1 MSEKLDPSASGASN
15 SDAPLPLAGK
25 RIVSFCHFLQ
35 GPAAVQYLADLGAE
49 VVKVEPIAGA
59 YERHWSGAD
68 LYVDETSVFF
78 LAANRNCRSL
88 AVDLKSPEGKQ
99 VVEKLISNADVV
111 IQNYRPGVLERLGF
125 GYEDCKRLKADII
138 YAAATGF
145 GSSGPLVEKP
155 GQDLLIQA
163 RCGLAAA
170 TGSTPTPVGGAVIDQ
185 HGAALLAMGVLAAL
199 VKRAATGQGGLVEGN
214 LLNAGIDLQME
225 GITSFLTGRF
235 DDDRFDRHPRLA
247 TWLHQAPYGLYQLA
261 DGAIVL
267 PLTDPKALAEALD
280 SEPLRA
286 LSNIDL
292 YSERDRYADVLQEV
306 FRTRTFDE
314 VAPGLDTQGVWFAKV
329 QSYADLRAD
338 EQVQHNGVFRRVD
351 INGSEVV
358 LVNHPVRYDGQVL
371 PLRRLALR
379 PGQDTREILGELGYS
394 DADVATFEEHKA
406 IRRGERREW
415 KEKFIK

>member
-1 MSEKLDPSASGASN
+1 MPEKHSAAQAGTGSKAS
-15 SDAPLPLAGK
+15 LPLGRK
-25 RIVSFCHFLQ
+25 KIVSFCHFLQ

-49 VVKVEPIAGA
+49 VVKVEPITGA

-88 AVDLKSPEGKQ
+88 AVDLKSAEGRQ
-99 VVEKLISNADVV
+99 VVEKLIADADVV

-235 DDDRFDRHPRLA
+235 DEDRFDRHPRLA

-292 YSERDRYADVLQEV
+292 YSERDRYADALQEV

-314 VAPGLDTQGVWFAKV
+314 VAPRLEANGVWFAKV
-329 QSYADLRAD
+329 QSYADLRSD
-338 EQVQHNGVFRRVD
+338 EQIQHNRVFRSVD
-351 INGSEVV
+351 IKGSEVV
-358 LVNHPVRYDGQVL
+358 LVNHPVRYDGEVL

-379 PGQDTREILGELGYS
+379 PGQDTREILGDLGYS
-394 DADVATFEEHKA
+394 DADVAKLEEHKS
-406 IRRGERREW
+406 IRLSERREW
-415 KEKFIK
+415 KEKEIKK

>member
-1 MSEKLDPSASGASN
+1 MSDQSGAT
-15 SDAPLPLAGK
+15 AALPLHGK

-49 VVKVEPIAGA
+49 VVKVEPISGA

-88 AVDLKSPEGKQ
+88 AVDLKSAEGRQ
-99 VVEKLISNADVV
+99 VVEKLIANADVV

-125 GYEDCKRLKADII
+125 GFEDCKRLKADII

-170 TGSTPTPVGGAVIDQ
+170 TGSSPTPVGGAVIDQ

-225 GITSFLTGRF
+225 GITSFLTGKF
-235 DDDRFDRHPRLA
+235 DTDRFTRHPRLA

-261 DGAIVL
+261 DSAIVL
-267 PLTDPKALAEALD
+267 PLTDAKVLAEALD
-280 SEPLRA
+280 SEPLRQ
-286 LSNIDL
+286 LSDIDL
-292 YSERDRYADVLQEV
+292 YSERDRYADALQEV
-306 FRTRTFDE
+306 LRTRSFDE
-314 VAPGLDTQGVWFAKV
+314 VAGPLDAHGVWFAKV
-329 QSYADLRAD
+329 QTYGDLRND
-338 EQVQHNGVFRRVD
+338 PQIQHNRVFRSVD

-379 PGQDTREILGELGYS
+379 PGQDTREILSELGY
-394 DADVATFEEHKA
+394 DEADVVTLEAHKA
-406 IRRGERREW
+406 IRSGERRDWQEQSGQ
-415 KEKFIK
+415 

>member
-1 MSEKLDPSASGASN
+1 M
-15 SDAPLPLAGK
+15 
-25 RIVSFCHFLQ
+25 
-35 GPAAVQYLADLGAE
+35 GAE
-49 VVKVEPIAGA
+49 VVKVEPITGA

-99 VVEKLISNADVV
+99 VVEKLIANADVV

-125 GYEDCKRLKADII
+125 GFDDCKRLKDDII
-138 YAAATGF
+138 YAAGTGF

-199 VKRAATGQGGLVEGN
+199 VKRAATGQGGLVEAN

-225 GITSFLTGRF
+225 GITSFLTGQF
-235 DDDRFDRHPRLA
+235 DNDRFARHPRLA

-286 LSNIDL
+286 LSSIDL
-292 YSERDRYADVLQEV
+292 YGERDRYAEALQDV

-314 VAPGLDTQGVWFAKV
+314 VAPGLDAKGVWFAKV
-329 QSYADLRAD
+329 QTYADLRSD
-338 EQVQHNGVFRRVD
+338 EQIKHNGVFRNVD
-351 INGSEVV
+351 INGSEVT
-358 LVNHPVRYDGQVL
+358 LVNHPVRYDGDVL

-379 PGQDTREILGELGYS
+379 PGQDTLEILGELGYS
-394 DADVATFEEHKA
+394 DADVATLEEHKA
-406 IRRGERREW
+406 VKRGERRDW
-415 KEKFIK
+415 KEKPAK